1 MNGLED
7 KTFIIA
13 GGATGIG
20 AATAVKLGLEGA
32 NVVIGDVN
40 IDGARKTAA
49 ELPSTGEAA
58 AVEFDLADNDSVQN
72 LIDHAIERFGPVS
85 GLYNVGADLSP
96 QNMGTDTDI
105 LTVDL
110 EVWRR
115 TLDVNLLGYVRT
127 TRAVLPHF
135 LESGG
140 GAIVNT
146 SSGAAFAGEDTRAA
160 YGASKAAVNS
170 LTRHVARTW
179 GHQGVRCNAVT
190 PGMVM
195 GESQKQQNDVELQAT
210 LMRMVSLGRLG
221 EPSDLANTVA
231 FLLSTESDW
240 VSGQVWNIDGG
251 MTFRD

>member
-1 MNGLED
+1 MNGLEGN
-7 KTFIIA
+7 TYVVA

-20 AATAVKLGLEGA
+20 AATARKLVAEGA
-32 NVVIGDVN
+32 NVVVGDIN
-40 IDGARKTAA
+40 IARATQTAA
-49 ELPSTGEAA
+49 ELQGPGRAV
-58 AVEFDLADNDSVQN
+58 AVEFDLADDASVQH
-72 LIDHAIERFGPVS
+72 LVDQAVEQFGQIA

-96 QNMGTDTDI
+96 QNLGNDLDI

-110 EVWRR
+110 DVWRR

-127 TRAVLPHF
+127 IRAVLPHF
-135 LESGG
+135 LDAGA

-146 SSGAAFAGEDTRAA
+146 SSGAAFAGESTRAA

-195 GESQKQQNDVELQAT
+195 GESQKQQNDTELQAM
-210 LMRMVSLGRLG
+210 LLQMVSLGRLG
-221 EPSDLANTVA
+221 EPADLANVVA
-231 FLLSTESDW
+231 FLLSTDSAW
-240 VSGQVWNIDGG
+240 VSGQVWNVDGG
-251 MTFRD
+251 MSFRD